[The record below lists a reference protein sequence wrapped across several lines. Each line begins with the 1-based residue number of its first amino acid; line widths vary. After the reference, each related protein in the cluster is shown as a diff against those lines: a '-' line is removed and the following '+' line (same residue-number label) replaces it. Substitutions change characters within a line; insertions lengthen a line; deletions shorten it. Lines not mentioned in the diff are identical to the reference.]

1 MNILLLFYSLTHWL
15 TRSSVC
21 PVCDR
26 LVNSTDIKTVYLSEM
41 HQNSNISSVKD
52 DLDKIE
58 SLNDRFEIVQRQLS
72 TFEDDVKPTVSDLED
87 VQNDLNDRLNSFQEL
102 RERNN
107 KLEQEL
113 ERCLCL
119 LIKNFLKKRMKYE
132 RLSNILNENKAAD
145 KLQEDMKNEIEHA
158 CYVYNK
164 KMQEWKN
171 YTLEQMTESRQKD
184 ELIIEIG
191 DETRRYIKETF
202 EKSINRLY
210 QFE

>member
-26 LVNSTDIKTVYLSEM
+26 LINSTDIKTVYLSEM
-41 HQNSNISSVKD
+41 HQNSNSPSIKD
-52 DLDKIE
+52 VLDEIE
-58 SLNDRFEIVQRQLS
+58 PLNDRFEVVQRQLS
-72 TFEDDVKPTVSDLED
+72 TFEDDVKPTISDLEYI
-87 VQNDLNDRLNSFQEL
+87 QNDLNDKLNSFQEL

-119 LIKNFLKKRMKYE
+119 LEKNFLKKRMRYE
-132 RLSNILNENKAAD
+132 RLSNILSETKAAD
-145 KLQEDMKNEIEHA
+145 KLQEDIKIEIEQACHA
-158 CYVYNK
+158 YNK

-171 YTLEQMTESRQKD
+171 YILQQMTESRQKD
-184 ELIIEIG
+184 ELIIEVG

-202 EKSINRLY
+202 EKSINHLY

>member
-21 PVCDR
+21 SVCDR
-26 LVNSTDIKTVYLSEM
+26 LINSTDIKTVYLSEM
-41 HQNSNISSVKD
+41 HQNSNSPSIKD
-52 DLDKIE
+52 VLDEIE
-58 SLNDRFEIVQRQLS
+58 PLNDRFEVVQRQLS
-72 TFEDDVKPTVSDLED
+72 TFEDDVKPTISDLEYI
-87 VQNDLNDRLNSFQEL
+87 QNDLNDKLNSFQEL

-119 LIKNFLKKRMKYE
+119 LEKNFLKKRMRYE
-132 RLSNILNENKAAD
+132 RLSNILSETKAAD
-145 KLQEDMKNEIEHA
+145 KLQEDIKIEIEQACHA
-158 CYVYNK
+158 YNK

-171 YTLEQMTESRQKD
+171 YILQQMTESRQKD
-184 ELIIEIG
+184 ELIIEVG

-202 EKSINRLY
+202 EKSINHLY

>member
-1 MNILLLFYSLTHWL
+1 
-15 TRSSVC
+15 
-21 PVCDR
+21 
-26 LVNSTDIKTVYLSEM
+26 M

-52 DLDKIE
+52 VLDKIE
-58 SLNDRFEIVQRQLS
+58 SLNDRFGIVQRQLS

-87 VQNDLNDRLNSFQEL
+87 VQNDLNGRLNSFQEL

-119 LIKNFLKKRMKYE
+119 LTKDFLKKRMKYE
-132 RLSNILNENKAAD
+132 RLSNSLNENKAAD
-145 KLQEDMKNEIEHA
+145 KLQEDIKNEIEHVCHA
-158 CYVYNK
+158 YNK

-171 YTLEQMTESRQKD
+171 YILEQMTESRQKD